1 MKEHYVSM
9 DQAKRLHELGFDGV
23 DKYYVTESFCYG
35 GNPDDYYQ
43 EGQLVDEYIVY
54 FTNENNE
61 DDYRGVPAPR
71 LDQAA
76 AWMRDCK
83 KIFVGVNCE
92 NFPDAYLSDMEP
104 CYFPRIIN
112 LPGCSVK
119 SKYWNDNLYTDE
131 PNWFTTYEEALSA
144 GIGKAL
150 ELLGR
155 EVKE

>member
-1 MKEHYVSM
+1 MKEHYCTYE
-9 DQAKRLHELGFDGV
+9 QAIRLHELGFDGV

-35 GNPDDYYQ
+35 GDPDDYYQ
-43 EGQLVDEYIVY
+43 EGQIVDEYIVY

-83 KIFVGVNCE
+83 GIDVEVSCIIYNLNKK
-92 NFPDAYLSDMEP
+92 AYKACL
-104 CYFPRIIN
+104 CYF
-112 LPGCSVK
+112 S
-119 SKYWNDNLYTDE
+119 NDLAEYKLVAHGIHS
-131 PNWFTTYEEALSA
+131 YENALSI
-144 GIGKAL
+144 GIDKAL
-150 ELLGR
+150 ELLGK